1 MSYSAETSDS
11 FSYCLNAAEKTTT
24 HQIRAAALI
33 ITRVLCFRSPRKG
46 GKQSRRCILLLIVA
60 YSPAPV
66 GVFSYSCIPLV
77 RSGSRLFVFSR
88 VFTSMILPGRSLKAI
103 MISASLGTLA

>member
-46 GKQSRRCILLLIVA
+46 GKQKVQCILLLLYPARTQRLKIVLFQKGIHLNDA
-60 YSPAPV
+60 SWT
-66 GVFSYSCIPLV
+66 LV
-77 RSGSRLFVFSR
+77 KSDHDQR
-88 VFTSMILPGRSLKAI
+88 VPRNLSV
-103 MISASLGTLA
+103 